1 MTTFTKNYSIRR
13 IENFKRVYRGIDSGL
28 SEEVNLYY
36 SKPVRSVRKSRSR
49 GIDSGLKREEVKHY
63 YSKSIPRNQSI
74 FRKRYFWICFILIL
88 VFICYFIIKY
98 LNKK

>member
-13 IENFKRVYRGIDSGL
+13 LENFKRGYRGIDSGL
-28 SEEVNLYY
+28 KSEEVTLYY
-36 SKPVRSVRKSRSR
+36 SKPVRSVR
-49 GIDSGLKREEVKHY
+49 SG
-63 YSKSIPRNQSI
+63 RNQSN
-74 FRKRYFWICFILIL
+74 FNFWICFILIL